1 MERAW
6 IQAVAAQQG
15 LAYQRQVLE
24 AAEAGNELARRLL
37 ALRPSLKILFMTG
50 YSEETVFEQ
59 GAPARSAAILK
70 KPFLA
75 EALNRNFGERLS
87 LVVIEPARWCARLD
101 RHFVFNAVS
110 PLEAAGRD
118 ADLAQRIGGDA
129 GKRWVAVLNEAQMLL
144 HAHPV
149 NLARET
155 RGEPAVN
162 SVWLWG
168 VGSTPQVASSRWKSV
183 CSDDPIALGLARL
196 AGASARRLPES
207 ASAWLESA
215 RQEGRHLALLDAL
228 RAPLALGQS
237 AEYGECIATLE
248 RSWFAPLLAALR
260 AGQVGMVTVHVP
272 DSLGASFE
280 TVRADLW
287 RFWRRPR
294 SLEKYLSL
302 SMNTYG
308 FEMFLRPQVLGIL
321 AFAVLAVWY
330 TLRLQRNT
338 ARDASEV
345 AQGEVAVGS

>member
-1 MERAW
+1 
-6 IQAVAAQQG
+6 
-15 LAYQRQVLE
+15 
-24 AAEAGNELARRLL
+24 
-37 ALRPSLKILFMTG
+37 
-50 YSEETVFEQ
+50 
-59 GAPARSAAILK
+59 
-70 KPFLA
+70 
-75 EALNRNFGERLS
+75 
-87 LVVIEPARWCARLD
+87 
-101 RHFVFNAVS
+101 
-110 PLEAAGRD
+110 
-118 ADLAQRIGGDA
+118 
-129 GKRWVAVLNEAQMLL
+129 
-144 HAHPV
+144 V

-168 VGSTPQVASSRWKSV
+168 VGSTPQVGASRWKSV

-294 SLEKYLSL
+294 SLEKY
-302 SMNTYG
+302 
-308 FEMFLRPQVLGIL
+308 P
-321 AFAVLAVWY
+321 
-330 TLRLQRNT
+330 
-338 ARDASEV
+338 
-345 AQGEVAVGS
+345 

>member
-1 MERAW
+1 MHCEL
-6 IQAVAAQQG
+6 IVPG
-15 LAYQRQVLE
+15 LF
-24 AAEAGNELARRLL
+24 AEASGARTPSLELLLARGRCASGESHSTERWL
-37 ALRPSLKILFMTG
+37 
-50 YSEETVFEQ
+50 EQ
-59 GAPARSAAILK
+59 GFGLKEESFPAGKLTLAAAGREAGAYCWARADPVHLRLMRDRLIVAPPPAFPLSLEEAEA
-70 KPFLA
+70 LA
-75 EALNRNFGERLS
+75 EALNRHFGERLS

-168 VGSTPQVASSRWKSV
+168 VGSTPQVGSSRWKSV

-294 SLEKYLSL
+294 SLEKY
-302 SMNTYG
+302 
-308 FEMFLRPQVLGIL
+308 P
-321 AFAVLAVWY
+321 
-330 TLRLQRNT
+330 
-338 ARDASEV
+338 
-345 AQGEVAVGS
+345 